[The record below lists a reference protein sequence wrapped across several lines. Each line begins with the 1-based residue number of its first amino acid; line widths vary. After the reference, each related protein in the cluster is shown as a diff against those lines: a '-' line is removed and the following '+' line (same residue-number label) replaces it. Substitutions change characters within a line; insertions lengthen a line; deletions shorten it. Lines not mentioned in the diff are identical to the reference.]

1 MTEVDHTIAARDV
14 LSGAVYTTTPAVK
27 AMAQDYLDLVE
38 AAEALLNTVKNLQ
51 TELEETHISDYMDC

>member
-1 MTEVDHTIAARDV
+1 MTVDHTIAARDV

-38 AAEALLNTVKNLQ
+38 AADHLLETVDSLLETAKALNLVQ
-51 TELEETHISDYMDC
+51 